1 MKRYGVVLAL
11 AGALVAH
18 GSVQAQDTSA
28 QALSGTVSLSSGF
41 TPDPYRVEL
50 ISGGP
55 NSVER
60 LGGSCV
66 GYVSNSPDF
75 ELQYSAGSLPLIF
88 RTVAENDTTLV
99 INGPDGRW
107 YCDDDGYDEGDAEVF
122 FSSPASGTYDVWVGS
137 YSQGGGGSASLLITE
152 LAGSSSAP
160 AASTERPDPSET
172 ARYGEIVLRSGFRP
186 DPRRVAIRAGGTIS
200 ASDVSSGCQGSI
212 ARAPDYQVSYTAGA
226 QPLIFRTQSE
236 QDTTLVISGPRGEW
250 LCDDDSAGD
259 SNAEVLLEK
268 PESGVYDIWVGT
280 YGGGVAAS
288 TLTVT
293 ERRR

>member
-1 MKRYGVVLAL
+1 MKLFSAAVVL
-11 AGALVAH
+11 AGALAYH
-18 GSVQAQDTSA
+18 GAALAQDPSA
-28 QALSGTVSLSSGF
+28 RALSGTVNLSSGF
-41 TPDPYRVEL
+41 TPDPHRVEL
-50 ISGGP
+50 TSGGP
-55 NSVER
+55 NSVAR
-60 LGGSCV
+60 LGGGCV

-88 RTVAENDTTLV
+88 RTVASNDTTLV

-107 YCDDDGYDEGDAEVF
+107 YCDDDGYDEGDAEVVF
-122 FSSPASGTYDVWVGS
+122 NSPASGAYDVWVGS
-137 YSQGGGGSASLLITE
+137 YAEGGGGSASLLITE
-152 LAGSSSAP
+152 LADSAP
-160 AASTERPDPSET
+160 GASTSTESPDPSET

-186 DPRRVAIRAGGTIS
+186 DPRRVAIRAGGSIA
-200 ASDVSSGCQGSI
+200 ASGVSSSCQGSI

-226 QPLIFRTQSE
+226 QPLIFRTQSA

-250 LCDDDSAGD
+250 ICDDDSAGD

-280 YGGGVAAS
+280 YGGGVAAA

-293 ERRR
+293 ERR